1 MSGNSILK
9 EVIDRLRHLKDQT
22 RIAGVR
28 MKSCQYLIFKT
39 SGPVDQ
45 FFHYLRI
52 VERPEA
58 KSMRGRQY
66 GQHAIELCTFRPFI
80 LVDNSHHANDVYF

>member
-22 RIAGVR
+22 RIAGVK

-52 VERPEA
+52 VE
-58 KSMRGRQY
+58 KDQRQN
-66 GQHAIELCTFRPFI
+66 P
-80 LVDNSHHANDVYF
+80 